1 MNHFAV
7 VELARYLPS
16 GFQPRSI
23 AMFAVML
30 FAAHVAQIWYS
41 LPLIV
46 SISLVYAATRHE
58 RMAPILGHAVRLGL
72 WIVGFMAVIF
82 GILFWLQS
90 GL

>member
-1 MNHFAV
+1 M
-7 VELARYLPS
+7 LP
-16 GFQPRSI
+16 PI
-23 AMFAVML
+23 L

-58 RMAPILGHAVRLGL
+58 QMAPILHHAVRLGM
-72 WIVGFMAVIF
+72 WIVGFVAVVF